1 MRKALTAVTATV
13 VLSLSAGA
21 GAASAQT
28 APNQRVKITFVG
40 GYTGVAVATGV
51 INAVGVA
58 QEESTLNPDGSFFGT
73 LTFRFPL
80 GTVVAPFTGQVTS
93 VIVDPRT
100 CIGRFTSVGTFTIS
114 SATGIYSG
122 TTGHGSF
129 TEAGT
134 FNSLP
139 LAAGG
144 CDPEPFLRTLL
155 VTEATATITR

>member
-1 MRKALTAVTATV
+1 MRRTLTTATV
-13 VLSLSAGA
+13 AVVLTLAASVGP
-21 GAASAQT
+21 ASAQT
-28 APNQRVKITFVG
+28 APNQRVKITFAG

-93 VIVDPRT
+93 VNVDPRT
-100 CIGRFTSVGTFTIS
+100 CIGRFTSVGTFTVA
-114 SATGIYSG
+114 SATGLYLRTS
-122 TTGHGSF
+122 GHGSF
-129 TEAGT
+129 TEAGV

-139 LAAGG
+139 TADG
-144 CDPEPFLRTLL
+144 CSPEPFLRTLL
-155 VTEATATITR
+155 VTEAIGTLSR

>member
-1 MRKALTAVTATV
+1 MRRTLAAVTATV
-13 VLSLSAGA
+13 VLTLGAGA
-21 GAASAQT
+21 GPASAQT

-40 GYTGVAVATGV
+40 GYTGMAVATGV
-51 INAVGVA
+51 INAVGLA

-93 VIVDPRT
+93 VTVDPRT
-100 CIGRFTSVGTFTIS
+100 CTGRFTSVGTFTVAR
-114 SATGIYSG
+114 ATGLYAGIS
-122 TTGHGSF
+122 GHGSF
-129 TEAGT
+129 TEEGV

-139 LAAGG
+139 TADGG
-144 CDPEPFLRTLL
+144 CNPEPFLRTLL